1 MAVASHPIPSKPT
14 KISVRLMH
22 GWRVGVFVA
31 ILWLIHDSHKARQ
44 ADITGSGQISVEVIT
59 NWFPTA
65 HHMGTG
71 DPRGDL
77 QIVHDKQD
85 QELGYILL
93 TAPISNEIIGYSGS
107 NDILAAF
114 NTEHHLLGL
123 RVLSSGDTSEY
134 VTAVTNSP
142 TFLKQFVNETR
153 SRLAKPSKV
162 DAVSG
167 ATLTSL
173 AMAEGLAKRLGNTT
187 PSLRFPEPIGL
198 PEVKVH
204 LPEATLLEPNASSV
218 GLLLPRNANGAILGQ
233 VFRISPEADAI
244 IGYQGPT
251 DALVI
256 MDASNRLESVHLRS
270 SFETEKYLNYIRE
283 DDYFL
288 KSFKGMEL
296 LELADL
302 DIRQAQVEGVS
313 GATMTSLAL
322 TEGLIASA
330 KNRLKPSLQ
339 NPDQKKWKHRDW
351 GTASMVLVALCF
363 TFTSLRGNTRVRLVF
378 RVILVVYL
386 GFINADLLSQTLLA
400 GWARNG
406 IAWQSTP
413 GLVLLVLAALVVPM
427 ATGRQLYCHHLCPH
441 GALQEWLRNRLPWQ
455 WSPTGRWDKMLRV
468 LPATLLATSLMGA
481 MGLISLDLADL
492 EPFNAYSWRTA
503 GMFTVV
509 TAVLG
514 ILSSAFVPMA
524 FCRFACPTG
533 ALLKFLRLFKNSD
546 RWVFRDSIALV
557 FFLTA
562 LALYW
567 ITF

>member
-1 MAVASHPIPSKPT
+1 
-14 KISVRLMH
+14 MH

-31 ILWLIHDSHKARQ
+31 ILWLIHDTHKTRQ
-44 ADITGSGQISVEVIT
+44 LGIAGQGQIPIEAIT
-59 NWFPTA
+59 RWFPTA
-65 HHMGTG
+65 HHLGTG
-71 DPRGDL
+71 DPRADL

-85 QELGYILL
+85 QDLGYILL
-93 TAPISNEIIGYSGS
+93 TTPISNETIGYSGP

-114 NTEHHLLGL
+114 NSEHHLLGL

-134 VTAVTNSP
+134 VAAVTNSP

-187 PSLRFPEPIGL
+187 PSLRFPEPVGLAEVKRYL
-198 PEVKVH
+198 PET
-204 LPEATLLEPNASSV
+204 TLLEPDASS
-218 GLLLPRNANGAILGQ
+218 GDLLLPRNANGVILGQ
-233 VFRISPEADAI
+233 IFRSSPEADAI

-296 LELADL
+296 LELAEL
-302 DIRQAQVEGVS
+302 DIKQAQVEGVS

-330 KNRLKPSLQ
+330 KNRSKPSLLH
-339 NPDQKKWKHRDW
+339 PDQKKWKLRDW

-363 TFTSLRGNTRVRLVF
+363 AFTSLRGNTRIRLVF

-427 ATGRQLYCHHLCPH
+427 TTGRQFYCHHLCPH
-441 GALQEWLRNRLPWQ
+441 GVLQGWLSNRLPWQ

-468 LPATLLATSLMGA
+468 LPATLLAVSLTGA
-481 MGLISLDLADL
+481 MGLFSLDLADL

-514 ILSSAFVPMA
+514 ILASSFVPMA
-524 FCRFACPTG
+524 FCRFCCPTG
-533 ALLKFLRLFKNSD
+533 VLLKFLRLFKDGN

-562 LALYW
+562 LVLHW

>member
-1 MAVASHPIPSKPT
+1 MT
-14 KISVRLMH
+14 
-22 GWRVGVFVA
+22 
-31 ILWLIHDSHKARQ
+31 
-44 ADITGSGQISVEVIT
+44 
-59 NWFPTA
+59 
-65 HHMGTG
+65 
-71 DPRGDL
+71 
-77 QIVHDKQD
+77 
-85 QELGYILL
+85 
-93 TAPISNEIIGYSGS
+93 
-107 NDILAAF
+107 
-114 NTEHHLLGL
+114 
-123 RVLSSGDTSEY
+123 
-134 VTAVTNSP
+134 
-142 TFLKQFVNETR
+142 
-153 SRLAKPSKV
+153 
-162 DAVSG
+162 
-167 ATLTSL
+167 
-173 AMAEGLAKRLGNTT
+173 EGLAKRLGNTT
-187 PSLRFPEPIGL
+187 PSLRFPEPVGL
-198 PEVKVH
+198 AEVKVH
-204 LPEATLLEPNASSV
+204 LPETTLLEPDASSV

-233 VFRISPEADAI
+233 IFRISPEADAI

-296 LELADL
+296 LELAEL
-302 DIRQAQVEGVS
+302 DIKQAQVEGVS

-322 TEGLIASA
+322 AEGLIASA
-330 KNRLKPSLQ
+330 KNRSNPSLL
-339 NPDQKKWKHRDW
+339 NPDQKKWKLRDW

-427 ATGRQLYCHHLCPH
+427 ATGRQFYCHHLCPH
-441 GALQEWLRNRLPWQ
+441 GVLQGWLSNRLPWQ

-468 LPATLLATSLMGA
+468 LPATLLAVSLTGA
-481 MGLISLDLADL
+481 MGLFSLDLADL

-514 ILSSAFVPMA
+514 ILASSFVPMA
-524 FCRFACPTG
+524 FCRFCCPTG
-533 ALLKFLRLFKNSD
+533 VLLKFLRLFKDGN

-562 LALYW
+562 LVLHW